1 MVMAPVAQFPTEFG
15 NRFAA
20 ASAAVEVAWMNQAT
34 WRHCHFGLKSA
45 PQHRDFRPGKEEVT

>member
-1 MVMAPVAQFPTEFG
+1 MEFRTELG
-15 NRFAA
+15 NRSVV

-45 PQHRDFRPGKEEVT
+45 PQHRDFRPGKGRVIQ